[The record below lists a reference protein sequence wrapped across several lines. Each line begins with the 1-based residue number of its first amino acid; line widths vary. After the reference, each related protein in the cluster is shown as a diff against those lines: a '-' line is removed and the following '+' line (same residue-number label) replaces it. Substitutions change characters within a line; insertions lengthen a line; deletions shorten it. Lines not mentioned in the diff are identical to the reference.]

1 MKKTL
6 KADMPNDLNPPN
18 PPNDSA
24 APVRRPELAR
34 RGFTALGLLAFNFFL
49 IIPAIVYAAMLFALY
64 VVSIIVFV
72 LGIAVTS
79 SSLAGVNQLVLDGP
93 VRHVILQKT
102 LPPAGEAEH
111 HRGRL
116 RIEIHS
122 SGLHVSPEP
131 SGQDD
136 AIGNALVSVG
146 SNDGESDSRT
156 VGTLKGIGFILGGI
170 ALVLLSMV
178 VTRFTWLGLKRYVK
192 MNASM
197 LRAPE

>member
-1 MKKTL
+1 
-6 KADMPNDLNPPN
+6 MPNELNPPN
-18 PPNDSA
+18 PQDNA
-24 APVRRPELAR
+24 APDRRPELLR

-49 IIPAIVYAAMLFALY
+49 IIPAMVYAAMMLALY

-93 VRHVILQKT
+93 VRHVIMQKGA
-102 LPPAGEAEH
+102 LPAGDSEH
-111 HRGRL
+111 HRGRV

-122 SGLHVSPEP
+122 SGLTILPEP

-136 AIGNALVSVG
+136 EVGNALVLVG
-146 SNDGESDSRT
+146 SDEGESDSRSA
-156 VGTLKGIGFILGGI
+156 GTLKGIGFILGGI
-170 ALVLLSMV
+170 ALVLLGMV

-197 LRAPE
+197 LRASE